1 MLTKRATNRIRGLFT
16 TSIVVASLALMAS
29 TVTAS
34 GSRSLDQAI
43 GQGWNCTPLILLG
56 GHYHCSPPG
65 KPGVG
70 EIIAGTDVPS
80 IQHQVFRPDGSF
92 AGTEL
97 LIRADLFA
105 GQRCPTDQWL
115 PVPSA
120 DKVQYWACHHF
131 AFSD

>member
-1 MLTKRATNRIRGLFT
+1 MLTTRTPERIRGLVLSAVVFGSLT
-16 TSIVVASLALMAS
+16 LIVSTAAASPAR
-29 TVTAS
+29 
-34 GSRSLDQAI
+34 GLDQAME
-43 GQGWNCTPLILLG
+43 QGWNCTPLILLG

-65 KPGVG
+65 KPGVA

-105 GQRCPTDQWL
+105 GQGCPTDQWL

-120 DKVQYWACHHF
+120 DNVQYWACHHF
-131 AFSD
+131 SFSN